1 MTPEQLK
8 VLAKQNDPKK
18 VTVATPDLLNSGVF
32 SEDKNIAFAFLKEFF
47 IKYEKEEMTN
57 ATLSN
62 LLSEDVNNLFEKVR
76 HQTEVNS
83 EAIKFLKQNQNKNRN
98 ELDNML

>member
-8 VLAKQNDPKK
+8 VLAKEIDPKK
-18 VTVATPDLLNSGVF
+18 VTVPKPNLLNSGVF
-32 SEDKNIAFAFLKEFF
+32 TEDKNIAFAFLKEFF

-57 ATLSN
+57 AALSN
-62 LLSEDVNNLFEKVR
+62 LLSEDVNNLFEQVR
-76 HQTEVNS
+76 HQTEKNS
-83 EAIKFLKQNQNKNRN
+83 EAIKYLKSVQNKNRN